1 MAHALN
7 NRAADSAIAKAA
19 CWQMH
24 KGNPGPAKA
33 HSAAIRRQLHTK
45 EP

>member
-7 NRAADSAIAKAA
+7 NRTADSAIAEAA
-19 CWQMH
+19 YGQMH
-24 KGNPGPAKA
+24 KGDPGPAKA
-33 HSAAIRRQLHTK
+33 HSAAIQRQLGTK